1 MGAGGSVQLQPEGA
15 LMSKAAFISTNVA
28 GTGPDGNI
36 NSVLQRR
43 AAQRGQEKPGRM
55 GILH

>member
-1 MGAGGSVQLQPEGA
+1 
-15 LMSKAAFISTNVA
+15 MSKAAFISTNVA